1 MLESDDIHLCRCNA
15 SSDNRKVSII
25 YCVSRNIIPNIGRD
39 KSLADDLNMLRGIVS
54 RGVVF
59 ALRPAEIRPS
69 YHRFVRT
76 DISPP
81 TYHTTSHTLQTTP
94 HIETP
99 LDPIETPSIH
109 NTPARPQHPG
119 HAQIPTSPR
128 RASQRDTA
136 RTNILLVC
144 TSRCTQRRPRPH
156 ARARTSGPA
165 LPMDNQA
172 DATHELGCSA
182 LSTQRRGRPQC
193 ELASRSLGPRAAAA
207 A

>member
-81 TYHTTSHTLQTTP
+81 TYHVTHTANQPPTSRH
-94 HIETP
+94 
-99 LDPIETPSIH
+99 PSIPSRHPRSKNHLPAH
-109 NTPARPQHPG
+109 NIRVTHRSHVPTPRFSARYRANQHPPCVYLPLYPAPPAPARKGP
-119 HAQIPTSPR
+119 
-128 RASQRDTA
+128 
-136 RTNILLVC
+136 NI
-144 TSRCTQRRPRPH
+144 
-156 ARARTSGPA
+156 RARPPHGQP
-165 LPMDNQA
+165 
-172 DATHELGCSA
+172 G
-182 LSTQRRGRPQC
+182 
-193 ELASRSLGPRAAAA
+193 
-207 A
+207 

>member
-81 TYHTTSHTLQTTP
+81 TYTPRHTHCKPTP

-99 LDPIETPSIH
+99 LDPIEPPSIH
-109 NTPARPQHPG
+109 KHTCPPTTSGSRIDPHAPTPRFSARYRANQHPPCVYLPLYPAPPAPARKGP
-119 HAQIPTSPR
+119 
-128 RASQRDTA
+128 
-136 RTNILLVC
+136 NI
-144 TSRCTQRRPRPH
+144 
-156 ARARTSGPA
+156 RARPPHGQP
-165 LPMDNQA
+165 
-172 DATHELGCSA
+172 G
-182 LSTQRRGRPQC
+182 
-193 ELASRSLGPRAAAA
+193 
-207 A
+207 

>member
-81 TYHTTSHTLQTTP
+81 TYHTTSHTLQTNPPHRDTP
-94 HIETP
+94 RSHRDT
-99 LDPIETPSIH
+99 LDPQTHLPAH
-109 NTPARPQHPG
+109 NIRVTHR
-119 HAQIPTSPR
+119 S
-128 RASQRDTA
+128 
-136 RTNILLVC
+136 
-144 TSRCTQRRPRPH
+144 PRPH
-156 ARARTSGPA
+156 AALLSAIPREPTSSLCVPPAVPSAARTRTQGPEH
-165 LPMDNQA
+165 PGPPSHETP
-172 DATHELGCSA
+172 DAFSLFPVTSA
-182 LSTQRRGRPQC
+182 VWF
-193 ELASRSLGPRAAAA
+193 GP
-207 A
+207 